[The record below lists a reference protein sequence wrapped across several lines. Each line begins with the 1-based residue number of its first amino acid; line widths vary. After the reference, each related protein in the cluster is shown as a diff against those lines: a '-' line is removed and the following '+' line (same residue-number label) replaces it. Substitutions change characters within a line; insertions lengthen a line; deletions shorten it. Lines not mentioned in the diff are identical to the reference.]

1 MKEENV
7 MRAIIVTKGGMTPFA
22 KSAVK
27 EMSVRGYRVE
37 YFKDAELLVDITEHK
52 LVPEH
57 VVNVNKIISCDVC
70 TGCACALHGM
80 RVSLCRC

>member
-1 MKEENV
+1 MCNDYYLFQVGVKPIKTYCQRMKEENV
-7 MRAIIVTKGGMTPFA
+7 MRAIIVTRGGMTPFA

-57 VVNVNKIISCDVC
+57 VVRLSV
-70 TGCACALHGM
+70 L
-80 RVSLCRC
+80 